1 MWKLVNV
8 VEERNSPYNGKIE
21 VIKGIEGTR
30 IIVGGLSQSGWLV
43 KRVWKDAL
51 KKIKKLI
58 PEIDNV
64 LILGLGGGSVAELL
78 QAYWPTSK
86 KVGVDIDQDM
96 VQLGQKYL
104 KLSEVENLEV
114 VIADATKWISK
125 NQKKFDL
132 ILVDLYRGGD
142 IPEEF
147 KEKDFIQ
154 KVQKSLKSEG
164 IAAFN
169 HLYSYVEKKDAEEFH
184 AKLSSVFPAMT
195 TVTPE
200 ANIVFVCHKV
210 KR

>member
-8 VEERNSPYNGKIE
+8 VEERNNKYNGKIE
-21 VIKGIEGTR
+21 VVKGIEGTR

-51 KKIKKLI
+51 KKIKKLM

-64 LILGLGGGSVAELL
+64 LILGLGGGSIAELL
-78 QAYWPTSK
+78 QEYWPTSR
-86 KVGVDIDQDM
+86 KVGLDIDQDM
-96 VQLGQKYL
+96 VELGKKHL
-104 KLSEVENLEV
+104 KLSEVQNLEV
-114 VIADATKWISK
+114 VIADTTKWISK
-125 NQKKFDL
+125 NKEKFDL

-147 KEKDFIQ
+147 KKNDFIK
-154 KVQKSLKSEG
+154 KVQKNLKPGS

-169 HLYSYVEKKDAEEFH
+169 HLYSYVEKKDAEEFR
-184 AKLSSVFPAMT
+184 AKLGEIFPAMT

-200 ANIVFVCHKV
+200 ANIIFICHK
-210 KR
+210 